1 LATSLALTIAASWG
15 IYTLLGM
22 GIVLIYRTSRVLNIA
37 GGELAIF
44 VGYIVAAAIERG
56 MPFAFALPA
65 GLVTAL
71 ALGLAVF
78 WLMLRRIMG
87 QPPHVGLMVTV
98 GLASLLNG
106 LMVILFGGGMT
117 AVPSGITGFLRIG
130 NSQLPAPDVV
140 AAIGAWLGVA
150 VIAAVYRVTNL
161 GLQMR
166 AVAERV
172 MLSALRGVNVDRT
185 VAVSWAIGV
194 LAAGLAGTLHG
205 ERAFVA
211 LSATVVGVSALVAC
225 LIGGM
230 DSLKGLV
237 VGALI
242 VALAENLTALYV
254 DPRYVLIVPV
264 ALLLV
269 ILAVRPWGLFGTVE
283 EYRRV

>member
-1 LATSLALTIAASWG
+1 MTATFALTIVASWG

-44 VGYIVAAAIERG
+44 VGYIVAAAIESG
-56 MPFAFALPA
+56 MPFAYALPA
-65 GLVTAL
+65 GLAASL
-71 ALGLAVF
+71 ILGFAVF

-87 QPPHVGLMVTV
+87 EPPHVGLMVTV

-106 LMVILFGGGMT
+106 LMVMLFGGGLT
-117 AVPSGITGFLRIG
+117 AVPSGIAGFFRVG
-130 NSQLPAPDVV
+130 NSELPAPDVV
-140 AAIGAWLGVA
+140 AAVGAWLGVG
-150 VIAAVYRVTNL
+150 VIAAVYRATNL

-185 VAVSWAIGV
+185 VALSWAIGV
-194 LAAGLAGTLHG
+194 VAAGLAGTLHG

-211 LSATVVGVSALVAC
+211 LSATVIGVSALIAC

-230 DSLKGLV
+230 DSLKGV
-237 VGALI
+237 VLGALI
-242 VALAENLTALYV
+242 VALAENLTALYI
-254 DPRYVLIVPV
+254 DPRYILIVPV